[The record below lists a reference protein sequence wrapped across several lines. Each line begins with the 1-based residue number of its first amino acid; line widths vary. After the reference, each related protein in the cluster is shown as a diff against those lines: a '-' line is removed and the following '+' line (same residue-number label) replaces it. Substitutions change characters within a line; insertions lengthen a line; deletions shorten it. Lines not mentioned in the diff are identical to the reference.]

1 MGASMYLVGPSL
13 AIFIVSIVMMILSI
27 LTVSMRTFVRLH
39 IVRAFGW
46 DDSLMLAAL
55 VCSISKSRKNTLLM
69 IGASGIIPDIERVQL
84 RQRNERGWP
93 HQNRFYGL

>member
-1 MGASMYLVGPSL
+1 MYLVGPSL

-46 DDSLMLAAL
+46 DDSLMLLAL
-55 VCSISKSRKNTLLM
+55 VCSISNSKSRKETLL
-69 IGASGIIPDIERVQL
+69 IGSPGVILDIKRLQL